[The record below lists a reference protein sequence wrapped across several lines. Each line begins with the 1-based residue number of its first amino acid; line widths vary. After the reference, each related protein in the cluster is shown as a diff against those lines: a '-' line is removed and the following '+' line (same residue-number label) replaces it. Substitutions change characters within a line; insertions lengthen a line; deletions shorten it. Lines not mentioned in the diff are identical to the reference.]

1 MSEARASGK
10 LIRDFLLYSAPHYS
24 HSFVRVKSA
33 TSVHGTFEFYF
44 AMGSWD
50 TTCLFIVVKPP
61 SVSITCETGRLVLS
75 AEGGHMNS
83 LSRMWCSLP
92 VLCHC
97 EQSIRL
103 TPNPISCYVI
113 KRSLSNDCNVCVTTV
128 WSALPACVVN
138 KLGEEISHVRRR
150 STGKHASKCCL
161 PFSIISFFSFDNV
174 RLNIDALKLLQR
186 SWGEREWALLWQRTK
201 GVLRVLLTGWG
212 IWKRR
217 KQKDL
222 R

>member
-1 MSEARASGK
+1 MVP
-10 LIRDFLLYSAPHYS
+10 L
-24 HSFVRVKSA
+24 SFTLQWA
-33 TSVHGTFEFYF
+33 HGTQL
-44 AMGSWD
+44 G
-50 TTCLFIVVKPP
+50 P
-61 SVSITCETGRLVLS
+61 SVSITCEIGRPVLS

-113 KRSLSNDCNVCVTTV
+113 KHFLSNDCNVCVTTV

-150 STGKHASKCCL
+150 STGKHASKRCL

>member
-1 MSEARASGK
+1 MSQICHFCSWYLWVLLCNGLTGHNLLVYRGQAS
-10 LIRDFLLYSAPHYS
+10 FCQYY
-24 HSFVRVKSA
+24 
-33 TSVHGTFEFYF
+33 
-44 AMGSWD
+44 MWD
-50 TTCLFIVVKPP
+50 WPP
-61 SVSITCETGRLVLS
+61 CPVSRRRTHEQSIT
-75 AEGGHMNS
+75 H
-83 LSRMWCSLP
+83 

-150 STGKHASKCCL
+150 STGKHASKRCL